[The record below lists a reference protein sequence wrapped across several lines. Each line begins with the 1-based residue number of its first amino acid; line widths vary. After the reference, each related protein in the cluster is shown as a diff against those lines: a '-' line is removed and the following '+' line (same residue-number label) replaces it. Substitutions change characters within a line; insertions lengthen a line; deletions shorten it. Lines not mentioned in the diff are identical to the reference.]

1 MALEAESNDNLRI
14 SDADRELVSKLLK
27 VAIDEG
33 RLTLAEYDERLRQA
47 YDAKTV
53 GELAPIISD
62 LPRTSDGVVEHH
74 APRPMLAPVGDSAY
88 ELFMGTPQWI
98 KWLWVSWMIPVSIT
112 TLVWVLTL
120 VTGTGT
126 IYPWPLWVAGPLGAV
141 YLSLTIG
148 ERVTRGDR
156 LRAEAERREQRR
168 RRQQGLA

>member
-1 MALEAESNDNLRI
+1 MDDNDKLRI

-62 LPRTSDGVVEHH
+62 LPRSADGTVEP
-74 APRPMLAPVGDSAY
+74 APRPMLAPVSGANAY
-88 ELFMGTPQWI
+88 ELLEGTPQWI

-120 VTGTGT
+120 LTGAGT

-141 YLSLTIG
+141 YLSLTVG

-156 LRAEAERREQRR
+156 LRSEEERRRERDR
-168 RRQQGLA
+168 RRQQGH